1 MGFFS
6 FETEAIFMR
15 LEARAVEAMVE
26 CVNVLLWRAIAT
38 QKFLVE
44 IWHRGPRVWNGF
56 FGGVNTKCHF
66 IATRTSL
73 PRRLGETHLQMRQS
87 QTGVFGFFFAA
98 PYTWREIV
106 YQLPVILPS
115 GAFNKF
121 AANVCLMTEMSY
133 RTHVVWWPGSA
144 AAHTKKSEIIW
155 SPQRHGTSIF
165 VIFAAT

>member
-1 MGFFS
+1 MCCCGALLPRKS
-6 FETEAIFMR
+6 FWLRFGTGDH
-15 LEARAVEAMVE
+15 VYGMV
-26 CVNVLLWRAIAT
+26 L
-38 QKFLVE
+38 
-44 IWHRGPRVWNGF
+44 

-121 AANVCLMTEMSY
+121 AANICLMTEMSY

-144 AAHTKKSEIIW
+144 AAHTKKSEVIW

-165 VIFAAT
+165 VIFAAC